1 MVGLPDNAVKE
12 SLQRIEMSLKHVGYK
27 MPRYK
32 IVINLAPADIKKE
45 GSAYDL
51 PIAIGILIASGQIE
65 DKIDVSKY
73 VIMGELSLD
82 GSIQPIRGALPIA
95 VQARKENYDGFI
107 LPKYNEREAGIVDTL
122 KVYGV
127 DSLQDVV
134 DIIEQNKEIKPVF
147 VDTRAEFEEN
157 MKSVRYDFTDVK
169 GQDNI
174 KRAMEIAAAG
184 GHNLILIG
192 PPGAGKTMLAK
203 RMSSILPPLNLYESL
218 ETTKIHSVAGLLNK
232 GDSLVFE
239 RPFRSPHHTV
249 SDVALVGGGNH
260 PQPGEISLAHNGV
273 LFLDELPE
281 FKRTA
286 LEVLRQP
293 MEDRIVTISRAKF
306 SITFPSSFM
315 LVASMNPCPCG
326 FYNHPEKECVCP
338 PGAVQK
344 YLNKISGP
352 LLDRIDLHVEVV
364 PVNFNELISE
374 SKSEKSTNV
383 RERVI
388 KARDIQQERFKAI
401 EGLHSNAQM
410 GGKEVQEI
418 CQISDAGRNL
428 LKRAM
433 EKLNLSARA
442 YDRILKVS
450 RTIAD
455 LAQSEEIK
463 VEHLAEA
470 IHYRSLDRE
479 NWANQG

>member
-1 MVGLPDNAVKE
+1 MLVKTFGSAVYGVDAVTITIEVGIDKASTKYYMVGLPDNAVKE

-73 VIMGELSLD
+73 IIMGELSLD

-127 DSLQDVV
+127 DNLQDVV

-249 SDVALVGGGNH
+249 S
-260 PQPGEISLAHNGV
+260 
-273 LFLDELPE
+273 
-281 FKRTA
+281 
-286 LEVLRQP
+286 
-293 MEDRIVTISRAKF
+293 
-306 SITFPSSFM
+306 
-315 LVASMNPCPCG
+315 
-326 FYNHPEKECVCP
+326 
-338 PGAVQK
+338 
-344 YLNKISGP
+344 
-352 LLDRIDLHVEVV
+352 
-364 PVNFNELISE
+364 ELI
-374 SKSEKSTNV
+374 
-383 RERVI
+383 
-388 KARDIQQERFKAI
+388 
-401 EGLHSNAQM
+401 
-410 GGKEVQEI
+410 
-418 CQISDAGRNL
+418 
-428 LKRAM
+428 
-433 EKLNLSARA
+433 
-442 YDRILKVS
+442 
-450 RTIAD
+450 
-455 LAQSEEIK
+455 
-463 VEHLAEA
+463 
-470 IHYRSLDRE
+470 
-479 NWANQG
+479 